1 VNSKVKDLTD
11 EYVQLRRV
19 LVQIAIANEDID
31 EQERMV
37 IASSIGGSSGLND
50 DQVKTLL
57 EDATTKPDIK
67 DLVEEISHPVALKQM
82 LLDLVALALMKPT
95 WHEAETRVLRD
106 AVMAMGISESNRLSF
121 LKTFESLQEMSQT
134 IQ

>member
-1 VNSKVKDLTD
+1 MSSKVKELAD
-11 EYVQLRRV
+11 EYVQVRRV

-31 EQERMV
+31 EQERMI

-57 EDATTKPDIK
+57 EDATAKPNIK
-67 DLVEEISHPVALKQM
+67 DLVGEISHPMAFKQM

-95 WHEAETRVLRD
+95 WHEAEIRVLRD

-121 LKTFESLQEMSQT
+121 LKTFETLQEISQT

>member
-1 VNSKVKDLTD
+1 MNSKVKDLAE

-19 LVQIAIANEDID
+19 LVQIAIANEEID

-50 DQVKTLL
+50 EQVKSLL
-57 EDATTKPDIK
+57 EDATAKPDIK
-67 DLVEEISHPVALKQM
+67 NLVGEISHPVALKQM
-82 LLDLVALALMKPT
+82 LLDLLALALMKPA
-95 WHEAETRVLRD
+95 WHESETQVLKD
-106 AVMAMGISESNRLSF
+106 AVMAMSISESNRLGF
-121 LKTFESLQEMSQT
+121 LKTFESLQEISKT

>member
-1 VNSKVKDLTD
+1 VSSEVKDLTD